1 MYLLKKYKLM
11 IKEEGERTCIMGGTL
26 GMDVKKLVLDVKTAL
41 FIS

>member
-11 IKEEGERTCIMGGTL
+11 IKEEGERTCIMSGTL
-26 GMDVKKLVLDVKTAL
+26 GMDVKKLKKKKKTAL